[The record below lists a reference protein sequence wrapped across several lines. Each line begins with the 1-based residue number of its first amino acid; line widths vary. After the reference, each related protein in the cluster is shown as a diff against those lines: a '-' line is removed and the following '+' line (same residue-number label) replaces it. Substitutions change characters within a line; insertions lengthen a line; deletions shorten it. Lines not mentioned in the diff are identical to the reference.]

1 LINALNLTLCD
12 CRFICDSK
20 YRLDLV
26 LELVKVVY
34 LGVNVLRGVT
44 LIVLLDKRFN
54 LGKSFSTYITCNKC
68 NTFLCRHL
76 VSLKHKEE
84 VLLYKLVIKLGAIS
98 IVEVRLVNINIISF
112 NSVSHVRVMQARAT
126 RGSMCF

>member
-1 LINALNLTLCD
+1 MLCN
-12 CRFICDSK
+12 CRFIYNSK

-26 LELVKVVY
+26 LKLVKVVY

-54 LGKSFSTYITCNKC
+54 LGKSFSTHITCNKY
-68 NTFLCRHL
+68 NTFLCRYL

-98 IVEVRLVNINIISF
+98 IVEVRLVNINIISL
-112 NSVSHVRVMQARAT
+112 NSVGYIYVI
-126 RGSMCF
+126 

>member
-1 LINALNLTLCD
+1 MLCN
-12 CRFICDSK
+12 CRFIRNSK

-26 LELVKVVY
+26 LKLVKVVY

-54 LGKSFSTYITCNKC
+54 LGKSSSTHITCNKY
-68 NTFLCRHL
+68 NTFLCKYL

-84 VLLYKLVIKLGAIS
+84 VLLHKLVIKLSVIS
-98 IVEVRLVNINIISF
+98 IVEVRLVNINVISL
-112 NSVSHVRVMQARAT
+112 NSVSHICVIQARAA
-126 RGSMCF
+126 RGSTCS